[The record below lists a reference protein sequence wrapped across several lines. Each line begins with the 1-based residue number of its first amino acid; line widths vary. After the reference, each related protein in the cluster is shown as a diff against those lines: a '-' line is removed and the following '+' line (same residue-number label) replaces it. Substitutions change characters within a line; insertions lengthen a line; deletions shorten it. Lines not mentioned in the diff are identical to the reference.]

1 MARIN
6 VLIVLYRTFL
16 YWIVLYYPVTIL
28 NCTIL
33 YCTVLVDLLIVDN
46 CRTATVS
53 LTRVYTTLT
62 KNIKGFMISYKVLY
76 KIREIIGEC

>member
-16 YWIVLYYPVTIL
+16 YWIVLYKTELYNTV
-28 NCTIL
+28 L

-62 KNIKGFMISYKVLY
+62 KNIKGFMISYKILY
-76 KIREIIGEC
+76 KILYRAIIGEC